1 MPLEPAKLIRRIP
14 NGVWQISAFVFAGL
28 IVIMFATGWTRWEGN
43 SARQTTDDAYLQ
55 SEITSISAKVPGYVR
70 AVRVQDYERVR
81 SGQIIAEVVDDDYRA
96 TVAQSEANVALAE
109 AQVRTLEAQQGLQAA
124 VIRAA
129 QAALAA
135 TTANVKQSV
144 RDLLRASELAH
155 NGGGSAEA
163 QERADTRR
171 AQLLADQAQNHAQ
184 VEAAQQ
190 QLIVLVS
197 QIGQA
202 KAALEAQRANLALAR
217 INLGYTVIRA
227 PQDGLISQ
235 RQAFPGQYVA
245 VGGQVTTLTPL
256 PRLWVI
262 ANYRETQLTRV
273 AIGQRATVTVDTY
286 PGRSL
291 KGHVVAL
298 APASGAQ
305 FALLPPDNAT
315 GNFTKIVQRFGVKI
329 AIDDSRDLAD
339 QLRPGMSV
347 IATIDADSKPQKP
360 LLGAR

>member
-1 MPLEPAKLIRRIP
+1 MPFEPAKLIRRIP
-14 NGVWQISAFVFAGL
+14 NGIWQVSAFVFAGL
-28 IVIMFATGWTRWEGN
+28 VVIVFATGWTRWEGN

-70 AVRVQDYERVR
+70 AVRVQDYERVQ
-81 SGQIIAEVVDDDYRA
+81 SGQIIAELVDDDYRA

-124 VIRAA
+124 VIRAE

-144 RDLLRASELAH
+144 RDLLRASELARL
-155 NGGGSAEA
+155 GGGSAET
-163 QERADTRR
+163 QERADTRH
-171 AQLLADQAQNHAQ
+171 AQLLADQAQNHAH
-184 VEAAQQ
+184 VEAAQR

-197 QIGQA
+197 QLGQA
-202 KAALEAQRANLALAR
+202 RAALEAQRANLTLAR
-217 INLGYTVIRA
+217 ISLGYTVIRA

-235 RQAFPGQYVA
+235 RQVFPGQYIA

-256 PRLWVI
+256 PRVWVI

-273 AIGQRATVTVDTY
+273 AIGQAATISVDTY

-329 AIDDSRDLAD
+329 AIDDSRGLAD
-339 QLRPGMSV
+339 RLRPGMSV
-347 IATIDADSKPQKP
+347 IATIEADSKSQNP
-360 LLGAR
+360 LSGSR

>member
-14 NGVWQISAFVFAGL
+14 NAVWQISAFVFAAL
-28 IVIMFATGWTRWEGN
+28 VVVVFATGWTHWEGN

-55 SEITSISAKVPGYVR
+55 SEITAISAKVPGYVR
-70 AVRVQDYERVR
+70 AVRVQDYERVKA
-81 SGQIIAEVVDDDYRA
+81 GQIIAELVDDDYRSM
-96 TVAQSEANVALAE
+96 VAQSEANVALAE

-135 TTANVKQSV
+135 TTANVNQSI
-144 RDLLRASELAH
+144 RDVNRASELAR
-155 NGGGSAEA
+155 NGGGSAET

-171 AQLLADQAQNHAQ
+171 AQLLADQAQNHAH

-217 INLGYTVIRA
+217 INFGYTVIRA

-235 RQAFPGQYVA
+235 RQVFPGQYVP

-256 PRLWVI
+256 PRIWVV

-329 AIDDSRDLAD
+329 AIDDSRGLAD

-347 IATIDADSKPQKP
+347 IATIDADSKPQNA